1 MKYLIS
7 ENKFKDTIQN
17 QFNLEL
23 NRLKGT
29 LEELEEG
36 YYDDYS
42 DYEYS
47 FLRAIS
53 YTDKIVIDQIL
64 KDDNEWTI
72 YINLYSYVGDFD
84 YDLLTDYFVDF
95 FTPFIGESIISVNK
109 VIKSDKDFD
118 NTFF

>member
-1 MKYLIS
+1 MKYIIT
-7 ENKFKDTIQN
+7 ENKFKDTVQN

-84 YDLLTDYFVDF
+84 YDFLTDYFMDF
-95 FTPFIGESIISVNK
+95 FNPIIGDCIISVNQ
-109 VIKSDKDFD
+109 VIKSDKDFPII
-118 NTFF
+118 F

>member
-17 QFNLEL
+17 QFNVEL
-23 NRLKGT
+23 NRLKG
-29 LEELEEG
+29 LVEEERNN
-36 YYDDYS
+36 DYS

-53 YTDKIVIDQIL
+53 FTEKIIIDEIL
-64 KDDNEWTI
+64 KDDEEWTI